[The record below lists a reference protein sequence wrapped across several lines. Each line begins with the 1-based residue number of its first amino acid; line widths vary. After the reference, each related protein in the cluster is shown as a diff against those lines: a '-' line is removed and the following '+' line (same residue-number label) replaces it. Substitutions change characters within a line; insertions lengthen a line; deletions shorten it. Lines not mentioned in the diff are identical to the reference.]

1 MPETHLFVRTTI
13 PNTAVAQVSA
23 SHAHVHSWAQSQERF
38 PERDVSALSAHRR
51 LEHFALDQLML
62 TFDGPLASAQIIHD
76 TQGKPHLFGNEGHI
90 SLAHHTASNCCWA
103 MISVGSEPIGCDIER
118 PRQQLQSIRKRF
130 LNDRERK
137 NLVTTEQLCCAWG
150 IKESMFKSIGANVD
164 FRQDL
169 EVGEFQIPE
178 EETFI
183 VSGTIRGVSSNWQV
197 WKVRPDGI
205 ELNGTD
211 LLFAVTGP
219 IQLPKASSI

>member
-1 MPETHLFVRTTI
+1 MPEIHLFVRTSS

-23 SHAHVHSWAQSQERF
+23 SDAHVHSWAQSQKRF
-38 PERDVSALSAHRR
+38 PERDVSALPAHRR
-51 LEHFALDQLML
+51 LEHYALDQVML

-90 SLAHHTASNCCWA
+90 SLAHHTASNYCWA
-103 MISVGSEPIGCDIER
+103 MISVASGPVGCDIEG
-118 PRQQLQSIRKRF
+118 PRQQLQSIEKRF

-137 NLVTTEQLCCAWG
+137 NMVTTEQLCCAWG

-183 VSGTIRGVSSNWQV
+183 VSGWIRGIPSNWQV
-197 WKVRPDGI
+197 WMVRPACVDLEGA
-205 ELNGTD
+205 D

-219 IQLPKASSI
+219 IQMPEVDSI

>member
-1 MPETHLFVRTTI
+1 MPEIHLFVRTSS

-23 SHAHVHSWAQSQERF
+23 SDAHVHSWAQSQKRF
-38 PERDVSALSAHRR
+38 PERDVSALPAHSR
-51 LEHFALDQLML
+51 LEHYALDQVML

-103 MISVGSEPIGCDIER
+103 MISVATGPVGCDIEG
-118 PRQQLQSIRKRF
+118 PRQQLQSIEKRF

-137 NLVTTEQLCCAWG
+137 NMVTTEQLCCAWG

-183 VSGTIRGVSSNWQV
+183 VSGWIRGVSSNWQV
-197 WKVRPDGI
+197 WKVRPAGVD
-205 ELNGTD
+205 LKRVD

-219 IQLPKASSI
+219 IQMPQANSI